1 MVNKFP
7 QICNEISID
16 EVELVMKTRRLASGL
31 LLVSCLALGIWTKT
45 DAARPKDE
53 MLELYGQFVDAVEKV
68 EANYVRPVER
78 KELLES
84 ALNGMLQNLD
94 AHSNYINTAGWKQFR
109 RQIEGSFGCVG
120 IQVGTDNAGRLKVIA
135 PLVGSP
141 AYEAGI
147 MPDDLIMEIDG
158 QSTEGMTLDRSTELM
173 QGRPGTPVKVK
184 VRHRDGETDDLTV
197 TRAIIEL
204 PTVMGDHRKADDSWD
219 YMLDPA
225 AKIGYVRL
233 TSFAQK
239 TAQELRSA
247 LEQLKKEGMK
257 GLILDLRNNPGGLLP
272 AAVEISNMFVP
283 EGKIVSTKG
292 RNTVERVFEADKSK
306 VVTDVPMVVLVNG
319 NSASASEIV
328 SACLQD
334 HKRAT
339 VVGTRSYGKGSVQNI
354 VEMED
359 GQGVL
364 KLTVATYWR
373 PSGKNIHRF
382 KNARATDEWGVS
394 PNPNMELK
402 LTDKDSLDWMIGRRE
417 RDLVTF
423 GKRKSKTEEGAK
435 KEAEAKEKA
444 KKEQP
449 AFVDKQRDKAAEV
462 VKQLITTATKVQPNA

>member
-1 MVNKFP
+1 M
-7 QICNEISID
+7 I
-16 EVELVMKTRRLASGL
+16 TRRLASGL
-31 LLVSCLALGIWTKT
+31 VLVGCLALGLWSKT
-45 DAARPKDE
+45 DAAKPKDE

-94 AHSNYINTAGWKQFR
+94 PHSNYINTSGWKQFR
-109 RQIEGSFGCVG
+109 RQIEGSFGGVG
-120 IQVGTDNAGRLKVIA
+120 IQVGTDNSNRLKVIA

-141 AYEAGI
+141 AYEVGI
-147 MPDDLIMEIDG
+147 MPEDVIMEIDG

-173 QGRPGTPVKVK
+173 QGRPGTTVKVK
-184 VRHRDGETDDLTV
+184 VRHRDGESEDLV
-197 TRAIIEL
+197 INRAIIEL
-204 PTVMGDHRKADDSWD
+204 PTVLGDHRKADDSWD
-219 YMLDPA
+219 FMLDPQ
-225 AKIGYVRL
+225 AKVGYVRL

-239 TAQELRSA
+239 TAQELRAA

-257 GLILDLRNNPGGLLP
+257 SLILDLRNNPGGLLP
-272 AAVEISNMFVP
+272 AAVEISNMFVGD
-283 EGKIVSTKG
+283 GKIVSTKG
-292 RNTVERVFEADKSK
+292 RNTVERVFDADKNK

-382 KNARATDEWGVS
+382 KNAKSSDEWGVS
-394 PNPNMELK
+394 PNPNMEVK
-402 LTDKDSLDWMIGRRE
+402 LTDKETFDWMIGRRE
-417 RDLVTF
+417 LDLVTF
-423 GKRKSKTEEGAK
+423 GKRKSKTDEGAK
-435 KEAEAKEKA
+435 KEAEAKEKTQ
-444 KKEQP
+444 KEQTK
-449 AFVDKQRDKAAEV
+449 FVDKQRDKAAEI
-462 VKQLITTATKVQPNA
+462 VKQLGTVSKVQPNA

>member
-1 MVNKFP
+1 MNH
-7 QICNEISID
+7 
-16 EVELVMKTRRLASGL
+16 RRAFAGL
-31 LLVSCLALGIWTKT
+31 LLVGSLALGILSKT
-45 DAARPKDE
+45 DAAKPKDE
-53 MLELYGQFVDAVEKV
+53 LLELYGQFVDAVEKV

-84 ALNGMLQNLD
+84 ALNGMLQDLD
-94 AHSNYINTAGWKQFR
+94 PHSNYINNSGWKAFR
-109 RQIEGSFGCVG
+109 RQIEGSFGGVG
-120 IQVGTDNAGRLKVIA
+120 IQVGQDNSGRLKVIA

-141 AYEAGI
+141 AYEAGM
-147 MPDDLIMEIDG
+147 MPDDIILEIEG
-158 QSTEGMTLDRSTELM
+158 QSTEGWTLDKSTEVM

-184 VRHRDGETDDLTV
+184 VRHRDGEVEELTIN
-197 TRAIIEL
+197 RAIIEL
-204 PTVMGDHRKADDSWD
+204 PTVLADVRKKDDSWD
-219 YMLDPA
+219 FMLDPQ

-239 TAQELRSA
+239 TAQELKEA
-247 LEQLKKEGMK
+247 LEQLKKDGMK

-272 AAVEISNMFVP
+272 AAVEISNMFVGD
-283 EGKIVSTKG
+283 GKIVSTKG
-292 RNTVERVFEADKSK
+292 RNTVERVFEADKNK

-319 NSASASEIV
+319 NSASASEIL

-382 KNARATDEWGVS
+382 KNAKASDEWGVS
-394 PNPNMELK
+394 PNPDMEVK
-402 LTDKDSLDWMIGRRE
+402 LADKDLIDWMIARRE

-423 GKRKSKTEEGAK
+423 GKRVSKTPEGAK

-444 KKEQP
+444 QKEAP
-449 AFVDKQRDKAAEV
+449 KFEDKQRDKAVEV
-462 VKQLITTATKVQPNA
+462 LKQLMQVKTPKVQANT

>member
-1 MVNKFP
+1 M
-7 QICNEISID
+7 
-16 EVELVMKTRRLASGL
+16 RRRRIASGFLLASIIAFG
-31 LLVSCLALGIWTKT
+31 VWSKT

-53 MLELYGQFVDAVEKV
+53 LLELYGQFVDAVEKV
-68 EANYVRPVER
+68 EANYVRPVDR

-94 AHSNYINTAGWKQFR
+94 QHSNYINTSGWKAFR
-109 RQIEGSFGCVG
+109 RQIEGSFGGVG
-120 IQVGTDNAGRLKVIA
+120 IQVGLDNAGRLKVIA

-147 MPDDLIMEIDG
+147 MPDDVILEIEG
-158 QSTEGMTLDRSTELM
+158 QNTEGWTLDKSTEVM

-184 VRHRDGETDDLTV
+184 VRHRDGETDELTI
-197 TRAIIEL
+197 TRAIIEV
-204 PTVMGDHRKADDSWD
+204 PTILADKRKPDDSWD
-219 YMLDPA
+219 FMLDPA
-225 AKIGYVRL
+225 AKIGYVRMS
-233 TSFAQK
+233 SFAQK
-239 TAQELRSA
+239 TTQELRAA
-247 LEQLKKEGMK
+247 LDQLKKEGMK

-272 AAVEISNMFVP
+272 AAVDISNMFVP
-283 EGKIVSTKG
+283 EGKIVSTRG

-306 VVTDVPMVVLVNG
+306 VLTNVPMVVLVNG

-339 VVGTRSYGKGSVQNI
+339 IVGTRSYGKGSVQNI

-382 KNARATDEWGVS
+382 RNARATDEWGVS
-394 PNPNMELK
+394 PSPDMEVK
-402 LTDKDSLDWMIGRRE
+402 LTDKETLDWLMGRRE

-435 KEAEAKEKA
+435 KEAEAKAKAEKDA
-444 KKEQP
+444 P
-449 AFVDKQRDKAAEV
+449 AFVDKQRDKAVEV
-462 VKQLITTATKVQPNA
+462 LKKLIASGGGSNVQPNT

>member
-1 MVNKFP
+1 MNY
-7 QICNEISID
+7 
-16 EVELVMKTRRLASGL
+16 RRSAAGL
-31 LLVSCLALGIWTKT
+31 LLVGTMALGMWSKT
-45 DAARPKDE
+45 DAAKPKDE
-53 MLELYGQFVDAVEKV
+53 LLELYGQFVDAVEKV

-94 AHSNYINTAGWKQFR
+94 PHSNYINNTGWKAFR
-109 RQIEGSFGCVG
+109 RQIEGSFGGVG
-120 IQVGTDNAGRLKVIA
+120 IQVGQDNAGRLKVIA

-141 AYEAGI
+141 AYEAGM
-147 MPDDLIMEIDG
+147 MPDDMILEIEG
-158 QSTEGMTLDRSTELM
+158 QSTEGWTLDKSTEVM

-184 VRHRDGETDDLTV
+184 VRHRDGEVEELTIN
-197 TRAIIEL
+197 RAIIEL
-204 PTVMGDHRKADDSWD
+204 PTVLADSRNKDDSWNF
-219 YMLDPA
+219 MLDPA
-225 AKIGYVRL
+225 SKIGYVRL

-239 TAQELRSA
+239 TSQELKAA
-247 LEQLKKEGMK
+247 LEQLKKDGMK

-272 AAVEISNMFVP
+272 AAVEISNMFVGD
-283 EGKIVSTKG
+283 GKIVSTKG
-292 RNTVERVFEADKSK
+292 RNTVERVFEAEKSK
-306 VVTDVPMVVLVNG
+306 VVTDVPLVVLVNG

-334 HKRAT
+334 HNRAT
-339 VVGTRSYGKGSVQNI
+339 IVGTRSFGKGSVQNI

-394 PNPNMELK
+394 PNADMEVK
-402 LTDKDSLDWMIGRRE
+402 LSDKDLIDWIIARRE

-423 GKRKSKTEEGAK
+423 GKRVSKTPEGIK
-435 KEAEAKEKA
+435 NEAEAKEKA
-444 KKEQP
+444 EKDAPK
-449 AFVDKQRDKAAEV
+449 FVDKQRDKAVEV
-462 VKQLITTATKVQPNA
+462 LKELIKAPVKVQPNA

>member
-1 MVNKFP
+1 MIFRRTAAG
-7 QICNEISID
+7 
-16 EVELVMKTRRLASGL
+16 LV
-31 LLVSCLALGIWTKT
+31 LVGTLALGFWSKT
-45 DAARPKDE
+45 DAAKPNDE
-53 MLELYGQFVDAVEKV
+53 LLELYGQFVDAVEKV

-78 KELLES
+78 KQLLES
-84 ALNGMLQNLD
+84 ALNGMLQDLD
-94 AHSNYINTAGWKQFR
+94 PHSNYINNTGWKAFR
-109 RQIEGSFGCVG
+109 RQIEGSFGGVG
-120 IQVGTDNAGRLKVIA
+120 IQVGQDDAGRLKVIA

-141 AYEAGI
+141 AYEAGM
-147 MPDDLIMEIDG
+147 MPDDMILEIEG
-158 QSTEGMTLDRSTELM
+158 QSTEGWTLTKSTEVM

-184 VRHRDGETDDLTV
+184 VRHRDGEEEELTIN
-197 TRAIIEL
+197 RAIIEV
-204 PTVMGDHRKADDSWD
+204 PTVLADHRKPDDSWD
-219 YMLDPA
+219 YMLDPE

-239 TAQELRSA
+239 TASELKAA
-247 LEQLKKEGMK
+247 LEQMKKEGAK

-272 AAVEISNMFVP
+272 AAVEISNMFVG

-292 RNTVERVFEADKSK
+292 RNTVERVFEADKNK
-306 VVTDVPMVVLVNG
+306 VVTDIPMVVLVNG

-334 HKRAT
+334 HNRAT
-339 VVGTRSYGKGSVQNI
+339 IVGTRSFGKGSVQNI

-382 KNARATDEWGVS
+382 KNAKASDEWGVS
-394 PNPNMELK
+394 PNTDMDVK
-402 LTDKDSLDWMIGRRE
+402 LTDKETIEWIIGRRE

-423 GKRKSKTEEGAK
+423 GKRVSKTPEGAK

-444 KKEQP
+444 AKEAP
-449 AFVDKQRDKAAEV
+449 KFVDKQRDKAVEV
-462 VKQLITTATKVQPNA
+462 LKKMIAAGNVKPNV